1 MLARLG
7 GRDWLCRQFQD
18 GGRVSC
24 CGAEWRVPAAGA
36 RHRSHFSHSPGG
48 GRWPSSRATNTP
60 TLILPPASSRQHHNV
75 DTRTRPATYRADL
88 LGLCRKSCGD
98 NIPFNSIWRVC
109 FEWFLNVTGRGEG
122 WRPAGSPVAAAP
134 QR

>member
-36 RHRSHFSHSPGG
+36 RQSLLTFSGRGALAQQSGDQHS
-48 GRWPSSRATNTP
+48 NTDI
-60 TLILPPASSRQHHNV
+60 TFASSRQHNNV

-88 LGLCRKSCGD
+88 LALCRKSCGD

-122 WRPAGSPVAAAP
+122 GALPAV
-134 QR
+134 